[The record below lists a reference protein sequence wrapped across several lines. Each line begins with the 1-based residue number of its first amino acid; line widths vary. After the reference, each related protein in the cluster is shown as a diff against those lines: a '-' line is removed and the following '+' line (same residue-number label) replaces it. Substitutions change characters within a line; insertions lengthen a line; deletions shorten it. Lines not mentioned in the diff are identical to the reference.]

1 MANTSRRAIAQQ
13 LRRTCEREL
22 QICTSEPNR
31 RAIAQQERR
40 ERERVGNTV
49 NQRAVSQQERR
60 RHERIE
66 NTIDRRSI
74 AQQSR
79 RELER
84 AKRALCIHCGALHWL
99 DERIVNSPKT
109 NPKFGS
115 CCRHGKVILPL
126 LHDPPLL
133 LRQLFEGQDEQCKEF
148 RANIRQYNAVHAF
161 TLLGVNIDQTILN
174 GRSPYSFRI
183 HGELR
188 HRSGLLLPES
198 SLNANYAQLYI
209 YDPDIAHQIR
219 MGRNKNLHTQT
230 MWELQEILREHH
242 AFYPIYQ
249 QAHEILSQ
257 VCEEGVSETDLA
269 VHLHFNAA
277 TDRHRYNLL
286 TSNEIAVIL
295 PGDGSEPKAMRDIV
309 IRLRGG
315 PLEHIHEAHPAYLPL
330 HYVLF
335 FPHRELGWHAE
346 LHHTLID
353 EYGQYI
359 EDQSKASRL
368 TQMDFY
374 SFCLFSRHTEF
385 STILRGGKL
394 LQEFMGLADALGT
407 IVNEEINLNNLGRC
421 IILPSTHIG
430 SACHMFEIFQDS
442 MAIT

>member
-1 MANTSRRAIAQQ
+1 
-13 LRRTCEREL
+13 L
-22 QICTSEPNR
+22 QTCTSEPNR

-40 ERERVGNTV
+40 ERKRVGNTV
-49 NQRAVSQQERR
+49 NQKAVSQQERR
-60 RHERIE
+60 RRERIE

-84 AKRALCIHCGALHWL
+84 VKRAHTIPDNEIFAQFQLQNIRHDLGHMDTACIHCGALHWL
-99 DERIVNSPKT
+99 DERIVNSSKT

-133 LRQLFEGQDEQCKEF
+133 LRQLFESQDKQCKEF
-148 RANIRQYNAVHAF
+148 RANICQYNAAHAF
-161 TLLGVNIDQTILN
+161 TSLGVNIDQTILN

-183 HGELR
+183 HSELR
-188 HRSGLLLPES
+188 HHSGSLLPES

-277 TDRHRYNLL
+277 TDRRRYNLP

-295 PGDGSEPKAMRDIV
+295 PGDGSEPKAMHDIV

-315 PLEHIHEAHPAYLPL
+315 PLEHIHKAHPAYLPL

-335 FPHRELGWHAE
+335 FSHRELGWHAE

-359 EDQSKASRL
+359 ED
-368 TQMDFY
+368 
-374 SFCLFSRHTEF
+374 
-385 STILRGGKL
+385 
-394 LQEFMGLADALGT
+394 
-407 IVNEEINLNNLGRC
+407 
-421 IILPSTHIG
+421 
-430 SACHMFEIFQDS
+430 
-442 MAIT
+442 